1 MPVCAND
8 SIISVNQG
16 PKTNENAQFE
26 LAVIGILYRS
36 HARSELTPTLKVI
49 LAILTNLCRRSRNGI
64 ISYQTSEL
72 FQRCFYLFNESQ
84 IRRHLSTLES
94 KELIQ
99 VRYTQSE
106 RYIKVPAIESSEKFL
121 TIFKVVDDFDLSFS
135 DLLVFSYIIDKTS
148 VFAKAGLGFFT
159 DNSGISPIQA
169 NLNISNRTIR
179 NSFNTL
185 LEKGFIRYSTDRKS
199 IFTVKSVELDPSI
212 ANSYAQIF
220 KLTESDDCK
229 KLIDKRIASI
239 AKDDRDVQ
247 SLSSDEKKNIILS
260 RVQKVGK
267 KRSSKNKI
275 SDNLGKKRS
284 SNCMVEADLGKKCTS
299 TSSEDLLKSDFS
311 KNESFPQVEN
321 SQDFYLGKKS
331 NFPQVILEKNDHI
344 LEKNDHAIYKVFND
358 LNNDPF
364 NNDSDQ
370 LVAEANSYTQ
380 KCNGIYLNSTE
391 PLGINLDY
399 SHKLSDAG
407 ISVLRVKPNS
417 PADILGI
424 KQLDCIIN
432 VNGISMLNQT
442 ASSAS
447 FLFKQ
452 QRICMLIRRVDGSTK
467 LFTFIRSKDFD

>member
-1 MPVCAND
+1 M
-8 SIISVNQG
+8 
-16 PKTNENAQFE
+16 
-26 LAVIGILYRS
+26 
-36 HARSELTPTLKVI
+36 TPTLKVI
-49 LAILTNLCRRSRNGI
+49 LSILTNLCRRSRNGI

-84 IRRHLSTLES
+84 IRRHLSTLEF

-121 TIFKVVDDFDLSFS
+121 TIFKVVDDYDLSFA

-229 KLIDKRIASI
+229 KLIDKRIAGI

-284 SNCMVEADLGKKCTS
+284 SICNAEADLGKKCTS
-299 TSSEDLLKSDFS
+299 TSSEDLLISDFL
-311 KNESFPQVEN
+311 KNESFPQVDH

-344 LEKNDHAIYKVFND
+344 LEKKR
-358 LNNDPF
+358 
-364 NNDSDQ
+364 
-370 LVAEANSYTQ
+370 SY
-380 KCNGIYLNSTE
+380 
-391 PLGINLDY
+391 LG
-399 SHKLSDAG
+399 K
-407 ISVLRVKPNS
+407 K
-417 PADILGI
+417 
-424 KQLDCIIN
+424 
-432 VNGISMLNQT
+432 
-442 ASSAS
+442 
-447 FLFKQ
+447 
-452 QRICMLIRRVDGSTK
+452 
-467 LFTFIRSKDFD
+467 RSRYI

>member
-8 SIISVNQG
+8 SIISVNQV

-99 VRYTQSE
+99 VKYTQSE

-275 SDNLGKKRS
+275 SDNLGKK
-284 SNCMVEADLGKKCTS
+284 
-299 TSSEDLLKSDFS
+299 
-311 KNESFPQVEN
+311 
-321 SQDFYLGKKS
+321 S

>member
-16 PKTNENAQFE
+16 PKNNENAQFE

-99 VRYTQSE
+99 VKYTQSE

-185 LEKGFIRYSTDRKS
+185 LDKGFIRYSTDRKS
-199 IFTVKSVELDPSI
+199 IFTVKSVELGPSI

-229 KLIDKRIASI
+229 KLIDKRIASL

-267 KRSSKNKI
+267 NRSSKNKI
-275 SDNLGKKRS
+275 SDNLGKK
-284 SNCMVEADLGKKCTS
+284 CTS
-299 TSSEDLLKSDFS
+299 TSSEDLLNSDFS

-358 LNNDPF
+358 HNNNPF

-380 KCNGIYLNSTE
+380 KCNGIYLNTTE
-391 PLGINLDY
+391 PLGIKLDY
-399 SHKLSDAG
+399 SYKLSDAG

>member
-16 PKTNENAQFE
+16 PKNNENAQFE

-99 VRYTQSE
+99 VKYTQSE

-185 LEKGFIRYSTDRKS
+185 LDKGFIRYSTDRKS

-229 KLIDKRIASI
+229 KLIDKRIASL

-267 KRSSKNKI
+267 NRSSKNKI
-275 SDNLGKKRS
+275 SDNLGKK
-284 SNCMVEADLGKKCTS
+284 CTS
-299 TSSEDLLKSDFS
+299 TSSEDLLNSDFS
-311 KNESFPQVEN
+311 KNESFPQVEILKI
-321 SQDFYLGKKS
+321 F
-331 NFPQVILEKNDHI
+331 ILEKKVTFHRLSWKKTIISWKKTITLYIRYLSIIITIHLITTATSLSLKQIHI
-344 LEKNDHAIYKVFND
+344 LKNVM
-358 LNNDPF
+358 
-364 NNDSDQ
+364 
-370 LVAEANSYTQ
+370 E
-380 KCNGIYLNSTE
+380 
-391 PLGINLDY
+391 
-399 SHKLSDAG
+399 
-407 ISVLRVKPNS
+407 
-417 PADILGI
+417 
-424 KQLDCIIN
+424 
-432 VNGISMLNQT
+432 
-442 ASSAS
+442 
-447 FLFKQ
+447 
-452 QRICMLIRRVDGSTK
+452 
-467 LFTFIRSKDFD
+467 FI

>member
-1 MPVCAND
+1 M
-8 SIISVNQG
+8 
-16 PKTNENAQFE
+16 
-26 LAVIGILYRS
+26 
-36 HARSELTPTLKVI
+36 
-49 LAILTNLCRRSRNGI
+49 
-64 ISYQTSEL
+64 
-72 FQRCFYLFNESQ
+72 
-84 IRRHLSTLES
+84 
-94 KELIQ
+94 
-99 VRYTQSE
+99 
-106 RYIKVPAIESSEKFL
+106 
-121 TIFKVVDDFDLSFS
+121 
-135 DLLVFSYIIDKTS
+135 
-148 VFAKAGLGFFT
+148 
-159 DNSGISPIQA
+159 
-169 NLNISNRTIR
+169 
-179 NSFNTL
+179 
-185 LEKGFIRYSTDRKS
+185 
-199 IFTVKSVELDPSI
+199 
-212 ANSYAQIF
+212 
-220 KLTESDDCK
+220 
-229 KLIDKRIASI
+229 
-239 AKDDRDVQ
+239 
-247 SLSSDEKKNIILS
+247 
-260 RVQKVGK
+260 QKVGK

-284 SNCMVEADLGKKCTS
+284 SNCMVDADLGKKCTS
-299 TSSEDLLKSDFS
+299 TSSEDLLNSDFS

-432 VNGISMLNQT
+432 VNGISMLNHT